1 MACWFMAVDDDG
13 GMWIQDTDTEF
24 TTPIVTTFES
34 QPSHVH
40 NHSS

>member
-1 MACWFMAVDDDG
+1 
-13 GMWIQDTDTEF
+13 MWIQDTDTEF